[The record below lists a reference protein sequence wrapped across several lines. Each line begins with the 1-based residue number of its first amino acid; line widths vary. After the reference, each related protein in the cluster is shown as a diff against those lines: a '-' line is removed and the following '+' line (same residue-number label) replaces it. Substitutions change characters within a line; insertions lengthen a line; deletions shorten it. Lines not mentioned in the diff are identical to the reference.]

1 MNRYRLYRHYN
12 KSILTKH
19 YANAAGLNNLADHK
33 LFWSLWISD
42 VGIGIVKYNTGV
54 VDNNVINTIQCLVR
68 AAVWGEIAL
77 NFYDTGRK
85 ISSNKKLN
93 ELSKKLIEKGIYFD
107 ITGIQENIDIE
118 HEEDLEHNVIVTIKS
133 SDGSKIISKNDEVIT
148 YYDADK
154 QIDITDDVKKSLLSK
169 RQYKK
174 YCNKHK

>member
-54 VDNNVINTIQCLVR
+54 VDNNVINIIHNLVG

-77 NFYDTGRK
+77 DFYDTGRK